1 MLFAIKRIIRKLN
14 PNENLFDGFT
24 LDAKLVSS
32 ITHLIQMH
40 LNFTPVDKVFFVKY
54 KLSIIFRG
62 KIIYVYYKRDCS
74 PQKLNQSEAFGLE
87 KSFLHFRIYF
97 LVTFNSKRFNPERHA
112 YAYAALKKANMKTN
126 KQTIQNK
133 KQAMS
138 SSLFPQNGSTT
149 RFSAKKGP

>member
-97 LVTFNSKRFNPERHA
+97 LVTFNSKGFNPERHA

-133 KQAMS
+133 KQATS

-149 RFSAKKGP
+149 RFSAKKWP